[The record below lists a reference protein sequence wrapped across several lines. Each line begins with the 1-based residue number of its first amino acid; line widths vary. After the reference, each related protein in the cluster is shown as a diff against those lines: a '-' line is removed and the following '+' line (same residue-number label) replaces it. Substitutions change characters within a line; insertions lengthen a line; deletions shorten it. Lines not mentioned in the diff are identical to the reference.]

1 MLNIVYDC
9 VGFDWDDDNLDK
21 NWYRHDVT
29 NQECEELF
37 FNVPLIVANDARHST
52 EEQRY
57 IALGKTD
64 KERWLFIAFT
74 VCTSLIR
81 VISARDMNEKEAR
94 KYAKRL

>member
-21 NWYRHDVT
+21 NWYKHDVT
-29 NQECEELF
+29 NQECEEIF
-37 FNVPLIVANDARHST
+37 FNVPLIVASDARHST

-74 VCTSLIR
+74 VRNSLIR